1 MLNHKVSASFSYD
14 PHSTCCMIHFCNT
27 YPLDLRHADNVLL
40 HIVYNSDP
48 CTLCTIP
55 CCNIVV
61 ESISKF
67 CIDSQCLI
75 LSGELITV
83 YVLWFLTMLIHVTSL
98 IVHNFLVLGILGKYT
113 LIYFALAF
121 ICVVSGLNKHW
132 FGVFLMFI
140 KWGLGIKLIKH

>member
-1 MLNHKVSASFSYD
+1 
-14 PHSTCCMIHFCNT
+14 MIHIQPVVWFIFVT
-27 YPLDLRHADNVLL
+27 LTHWTLDMQ
-40 HIVYNSDP
+40 IMY
-48 CTLCTIP
+48 CYILCITRILARYAP

-83 YVLWFLTMLIHVTSL
+83 YVLWFLTLLIHVTSL

-113 LIYFALAF
+113 LIYFAEAF